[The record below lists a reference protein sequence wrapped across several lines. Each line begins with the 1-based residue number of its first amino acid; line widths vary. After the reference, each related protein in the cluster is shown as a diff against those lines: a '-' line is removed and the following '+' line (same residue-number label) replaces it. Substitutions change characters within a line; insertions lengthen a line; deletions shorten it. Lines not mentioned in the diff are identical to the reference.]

1 MKKTLINDNFECKIL
16 KRNEDFLDIKTGRDD
31 KGYEPVSIPHDAMI
45 GDAYNFYSDRIIWY
59 RRKIGVTPKH
69 SGRLFIYF
77 EGVYMDA
84 SVYINDNFVGKW
96 VNGYTSFYFDVTDYV
111 KSPDDYIYV
120 SIDYHCPNSRWYA
133 GPGINRDVWLYE
145 APEEHFVIDSLYVC
159 PEKLDN
165 GEWLINASVDANLYN
180 NASDDGSYKTSLNNN
195 LSEASFTVT
204 LHCDE
209 LNLTE
214 KMTFDDVS
222 GLFTLKTSVCL
233 PILWDTVNPHIYHC
247 YAALSQDSIS
257 ASNTVASTTS
267 NTVAS
272 TTSDTIES
280 PQSSAEFDTIETS
293 FGFRH
298 VEMTRDK
305 GLFLNGRHVKLNGV
319 CLHSDQGCLGTAFHR
334 DMARRQLELMKEM
347 GANAIRLTH
356 NVQAPAFLELCDELG
371 LLVLNEAFDCWK
383 LPKTPYDYARFF
395 EEWSAKDIRAWIMRD
410 RNHPCVI
417 MWSAGNEIYDTHA
430 GVEGAETLLYISDEI
445 QKNDFYNHAPV
456 TLCSNYMAWTN
467 TINAVDNIKFA
478 GYNYGEHLYEEHHNA
493 HPDWILFGSETGSLV
508 QSRGVYHF
516 PLSQSFLVDDDEH
529 CSSLGN
535 CCTSWGAPLMDKC
548 VTTERDSDYSLGQFL
563 WAGIDYLGEP
573 TPYHTKSSYFGLA
586 DTATFPKD
594 IYYMLQSCWTDFD
607 EKPMIHLLPY
617 WDFNEGQMIDVR
629 ICSNAP
635 EVELFYNEESLGRQ
649 CIDHEHG
656 DCMYADYRLPYG
668 IGTLKAVG
676 YDKAGNAVVSTCET
690 SFGDTTALELKTS
703 RGYNLEF
710 VEIQAIDKN
719 GNPVR
724 NASDRINIEIEGLGE
739 LIGLCNGNQTDMD
752 SFTGKSMRLFNG
764 KLLAVIKLLEADGS
778 ANANGNDSG
787 VKVNATIDKTQVPV
801 RKLDIS
807 LIESDTRTLTP
818 ACDTVS
824 ARINI
829 CPANAQYKEIEY
841 RITNEGGVPIQNAR
855 ITDISPDG
863 LTVTIKAV
871 ADAAF
876 TLRALCRE
884 DDDRVTVISTLEFVA
899 EGFGELYRNPYEFVS
914 GSLFDDHKG
923 ELGNGND
930 RGTATLGREDT
941 YILYKNLDFG
951 INGSDTITVPI
962 FELGGQPVKIAFWK
976 GMPHS
981 EGSSC
986 IGDFIYQKPS
996 IWNVYQE
1003 ETFTLTETLTGIQDL
1018 GLEIISDKIHIKG
1031 FVFAQKNTTYEPH
1044 QVRLAKNIYGDQYTF
1059 AENCVKGIGNNVCIT
1074 YKDMDFGAEGATKI
1088 TIKGCTPLKQ
1098 NTIHI
1103 RFKKKSAAEQRQII
1117 EFPYSSEMTEITFEL
1132 ENICGKGDLSFV
1144 FLPGSDF
1151 DFSEFRFE

>member
-16 KRNEDFLDIKTGRDD
+16 FRNEDFLDIKTGLDD
-31 KGYEPVSIPHDAMI
+31 NGYEPVSIPHDALI
-45 GDAYNFYSDRIIWY
+45 GDANNFYSDRIIWY
-59 RRKIGVTPKH
+59 RRRIGITPSEGK
-69 SGRLFIYF
+69 RLFLYF

-84 SVYINDNFVGKW
+84 SVYINDSFVGKW
-96 VNGYTSFYFDVTDYV
+96 VNGYTSFCFDVTEYV
-111 KSPDDYIYV
+111 NSADDYIYV

-145 APEEHFVIDSLYVC
+145 ASDKHFVIDSLYVC
-159 PEKLDN
+159 PEKLKS
-165 GEWLINASVDANLYN
+165 GEWSINASVNVNYSYVSFDNVSRY
-180 NASDDGSYKTSLNNN
+180 ASSSYSISDTSC
-195 LSEASFTVT
+195 TVIF
-204 LHCDE
+204 HCDE
-209 LNLTE
+209 LNLKE
-214 KMTFDDVS
+214 RMTFDKAL
-222 GLFTLKTSVCL
+222 GLFTLKKNVCN

-247 YAALSQDSIS
+247 YATLSQNSI
-257 ASNTVASTTS
+257 TTL
-267 NTVAS
+267 
-272 TTSDTIES
+272 DTI
-280 PQSSAEFDTIETS
+280 DTS

-298 VEMTRDK
+298 VEMTVDK
-305 GLFLNGRHVKLNGV
+305 GLFLNGNHVKLNGV
-319 CLHSDQGCLGTAFHR
+319 CLHSDQGCLGTAFHK

-395 EEWSAKDIRAWIMRD
+395 EEWSERDIRAWIMRD

-430 GVEGAETLLYISDEI
+430 GKDGAETLLYIRDEI
-445 QKNDFYNHAPV
+445 RKNDFYNHAPV

-478 GYNYGEHLYEEHHNA
+478 GYNYGEHLYEEHHSA
-493 HPDWILFGSETGSLV
+493 HPDWIMFGSETGSLV

-516 PLSQSFLVDDDEH
+516 PLSKSFLVDDDEH

-594 IYYMLQSCWTDFD
+594 IYYMLQSCWTSFD

-617 WDFNEGQMIDVR
+617 WDFNEGQLIDIR

-635 EVELFYNEESLGRQ
+635 EVELFFAAKSAIEDAGADSMGSATDFISLGRQ
-649 CIDHEHG
+649 KIDHEQG

-668 IGTLKAVG
+668 IGTLKAIG
-676 YDKAGNAVVSTCET
+676 YDKAGNAVVSTCEA
-690 SFGDTTALELKTS
+690 SFGDTAALELKTS
-703 RGYNLEF
+703 RGDNLEF

-719 GNPVR
+719 GNPVK
-724 NASDRINIEIEGLGE
+724 NASDRINIEVEGPGE

-752 SFTGKSMRLFNG
+752 SFTGKGMRLFNG
-764 KLLAVIKLLEADGS
+764 KLLAVIKLAEAGGS
-778 ANANGNDSG
+778 ANAKGNISD
-787 VKVNATIDKTQVPV
+787 VKVNATIDKSQIPV

-807 LIESDTRTLTP
+807 LLGSDTRTLTP
-818 ACDTVS
+818 TCDTVI

-855 ITDISPDG
+855 ISSISPDG

-871 ADAAF
+871 ADAVF

-884 DDDRVTVISTLEFVA
+884 EDDRITVISTLEFVA
-899 EGFGELYRNPYEFVS
+899 TGFGELNRNPYEFVS

-923 ELGNGND
+923 ELGNGNE

-962 FELGGQPVKIAFWK
+962 FELGGQPVKVAFWK

-1018 GLEIISDKIHIKG
+1018 GLEIVSDKIHIKG
-1031 FVFAQKNTTYEPH
+1031 FVFSPKNTTYEPH
-1044 QVRLAKNIYGDQYTF
+1044 QVRFAQNIYGDQYIF
-1059 AENCVKGIGNNVCIT
+1059 ADDCIKGIGNNVCIT
-1074 YKDMDFGAEGATKI
+1074 YKDMDFGVDGATRI
-1088 TIKGCTPLKQ
+1088 TIKGRTPLKQ

-1103 RFKKKSAAEQRQII
+1103 RFNKKGAAEQRQII

-1132 ENICGKGDLSFV
+1132 ENICGKGDLNFL